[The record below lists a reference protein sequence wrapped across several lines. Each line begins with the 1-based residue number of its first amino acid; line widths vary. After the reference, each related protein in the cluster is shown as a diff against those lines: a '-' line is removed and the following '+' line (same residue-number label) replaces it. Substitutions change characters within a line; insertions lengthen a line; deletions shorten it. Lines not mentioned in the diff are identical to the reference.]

1 MQAAEKAS
9 FPFDLTIRNGRISNA
24 DRSFV
29 ADIGVQDG
37 VIVEIGENLPPGA
50 KDVDASGK
58 WVLPGGIDSHTHIE
72 QLSGMGVMCADDFY
86 SGTVSAA
93 FGGTTTII
101 SFAAQHRNDRIPD
114 VLADYSRRAREKA
127 VIDYGFHLI
136 LANPDEQALQHDLPA
151 VIESG
156 ITSLK
161 VYMTYDKLKLDD
173 YQLLDVLAVAGE
185 HGAMVMLHA
194 ENHDMIRWVAR
205 RLLERGHQSPKFHA
219 VSHDPLVESEATHR
233 AIALSRLINVPVL
246 IVHVAGTETVDI
258 IRKAQQLGA
267 QVYAESCPQYLFL
280 EAKDSDLAG
289 LEGAKFCCSPP
300 PGDKASQEAVWAGFK
315 DGTLGVYSSDHAPY
329 RFDESG
335 KLPKGDATTFKEM
348 ANGVPGIE
356 LRLPLLFSEGVMKG
370 RISVEEFVAITAT
383 NHARM
388 YGLAPRKGA
397 IQVGADAD
405 VVIWDIDRRT
415 TVSAEMLHDAVGYT
429 PYEGRELQGWP
440 VEVYSRGRC
449 VVKDNALH
457 VERGSGQFIARL
469 RPDPVVKRAAP
480 SEARK
485 VFGEFIGLKS
495 AALSK

>member
-9 FPFDLTIRNGRISNA
+9 YPFDLTIRNGRISNA

-29 ADIGVQDG
+29 ADIGVRDG
-37 VIVEIGENLPPGA
+37 VIVEIGQNLPPGV
-50 KDVDASGK
+50 KDVDATGK

-280 EAKDSDLAG
+280 EAKDSDLEG

-449 VVKDNALH
+449 VVKDNALQ

>member
-29 ADIGVQDG
+29 ADIGVRDG

-50 KDVDASGK
+50 KDVDPSGK

-280 EAKDSDLAG
+280 EATDSDLAG

-370 RISVEEFVAITAT
+370 RLSVEEFVAITAM

-457 VERGSGQFIARL
+457 VERGSGQFIARS
-469 RPDPVVKRAAP
+469 RPDPVVKRSAP

-485 VFGEFIGLKS
+485 VFGEFIGLRS